1 MIRHNLRII
10 LASALKNPRVA
21 LINII
26 GLSLGLACALLMY
39 LWVRDELSFDKFYKN
54 AGHIYLAYLK
64 GTSGNNI
71 SYQSTTSPVISKRLK
86 DECPEVRESARLFSL
101 GETTVKYGD
110 KIINET
116 SGAAADQSIFSIFDF
131 RFVSGSSENVF
142 EDPSSD

>member
-39 LWVRDELSFDKFYKN
+39 LWVKDELSFDKFYKN

-101 GETTVKYGD
+101 GETTVKYLSAGLP
-110 KIINET
+110 KMFLKT
-116 SGAAADQSIFSIFDF
+116 LLQSS
-131 RFVSGSSENVF
+131 
-142 EDPSSD
+142 